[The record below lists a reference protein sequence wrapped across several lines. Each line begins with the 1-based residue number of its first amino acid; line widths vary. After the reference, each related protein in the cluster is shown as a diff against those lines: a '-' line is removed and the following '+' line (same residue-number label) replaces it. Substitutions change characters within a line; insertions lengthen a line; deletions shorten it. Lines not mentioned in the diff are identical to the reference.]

1 MGLRERV
8 DAAAKRAGFHS
19 QTDLAV
25 ACGVKQPSI
34 NALVSEKYPMND
46 LLDKVAEVTKVS
58 ARWLRFGDDEVKPAW
73 ALSAELREQLA
84 GVTAEVRRRIAQ
96 PKEPPIEV
104 QTRDL
109 LRDILAEMRAN
120 RALLERLAG
129 SVQVRDAAEPGHV
142 YQIGDLSRQ
151 RSQVHEK

>member
-1 MGLRERV
+1 MI
-8 DAAAKRAGFHS
+8 AGDRSGDGHLSRIS
-19 QTDLAV
+19 QEL
-25 ACGVKQPSI
+25 GVH
-34 NALVSEKYPMND
+34 E
-46 LLDKVAEVTKVS
+46 
-58 ARWLRFGDDEVKPAW
+58 RWLRFGDQDVKPHW
-73 ALSAELREQLA
+73 ALDTDLREQLA
-84 GVTAEVRRRIAQ
+84 GLTAEVQRRIAQ

-109 LRDILAEMRAN
+109 LRDILTEMRAN

-129 SVQVRDAAEPGHV
+129 SDQVRDAAEPGQV